1 MKKYIIKLSARE
13 RKQLEEITRKGKHGA
28 RTIKQARVL
37 LGADGGLDDDRIA
50 QDVNLS
56 SRTIQRI
63 RERYG
68 SGGLERAVYD
78 APRPG
83 TPRALSDKA
92 EAHLVAIACTDP
104 PEGHTHWTVELLR
117 ERMISDGTVDSVAVG
132 TIHARLTERGI
143 KPWLEKN
150 VVRAEADA

>member
-1 MKKYIIKLSARE
+1 MKKYIIKLSAKE
-13 RKQLEEITRKGKHGA
+13 RKRLADITRKGKHGA
-28 RTIKQARVL
+28 RVIKRARVL
-37 LGADGGLDDDRIA
+37 LAADAGTGDEQIA
-50 QDVNLS
+50 RDVDLN

-63 RERYG
+63 RGRYKA
-68 SGGLERAVYD
+68 GGFEQAVYD

-83 TPRALSDKA
+83 TPRALSDEA

-104 PEGHTHWTVELLR
+104 PEGHTHWTMELLR

-143 KPWLEKN
+143 KPWREKN
-150 VVRAEADA
+150 VVRAEAHA